1 MLWANMDAA
10 DKIDESAELITAAE
24 MAPRPIVE
32 TNGGVRC
39 WSTRGR
45 ICIFR
50 LETDYKV
57 EFIFLISDLV
67 WLDPSRIP
75 EESGLIQWHLTPDPV
90 LDYESAIYVDNHMTK
105 RVQTKMTITQST
117 RQAVGSSLFPLIA
130 ARSLPASEE
139 THSSTTLF
147 APSLSRVL

>member
-67 WLDPSRIP
+67 
-75 EESGLIQWHLTPDPV
+75 
-90 LDYESAIYVDNHMTK
+90 
-105 RVQTKMTITQST
+105 
-117 RQAVGSSLFPLIA
+117 
-130 ARSLPASEE
+130 
-139 THSSTTLF
+139 
-147 APSLSRVL
+147 